1 MRKTYLLTVPQV
13 WVCCLTLCL
22 VILLAACGDTG
33 ATTPTGSTSAPTPGS
48 TATSASTTTNPSTN
62 PSANP
67 GTSPSSAPTP
77 TSTKVLLTPP
87 NSIPIVGFAFG
98 KKNLTI
104 KVGTKVTWTND
115 DPSIHTVTADNG
127 AFSSNPLAPGGTFS
141 FTFTKAGTYSYHCK
155 LHATM
160 KATIVVQ

>member
-13 WVCCLTLCL
+13 WVCCLTLGL

-33 ATTPTGSTSAPTPGS
+33 ATTPTGSTSATTPGS
-48 TATSASTTTNPSTN
+48 TATSASTNTNPSTN
-62 PSANP
+62 P
-67 GTSPSSAPTP
+67 GTAPSSAPTAAS
-77 TSTKVLLTPP
+77 TSAPLTPA
-87 NSIPIVGFAFG
+87 NNIAIVGFAFS
-98 KKNLTI
+98 KKTLTV
-104 KVGTKVTWTND
+104 KVGTKITWTND

-127 AFSSNPLAPGGTFS
+127 AFGSSPLAPGGTFS